1 MSHAGLRWTGAALPH
16 SFARMY
22 APHVLPGER
31 VYDALCHSFR
41 WRIPAHYNIGI
52 DVCDS
57 WAEREP
63 AGPALLNLC
72 ADGIIEEVTY
82 GALRESSNRLANVL
96 AARGIGRGERVA
108 ILLPQQP
115 AVAVSHIAIYKL
127 GAVALPLAMLFGLR
141 PSRTG
146 SRTPARAP

>member
-1 MSHAGLRWTGAALPH
+1 M
-16 SFARMY
+16 
-22 APHVLPGER
+22 
-31 VYDALCHSFR
+31 
-41 WRIPAHYNIGI
+41 
-52 DVCDS
+52 
-57 WAEREP
+57 
-63 AGPALLNLC
+63 LNLR

-127 GAVALPLAMLFGLR
+127 GAVALPLAMLFGAEAIAYR
-141 PSRTG
+141 